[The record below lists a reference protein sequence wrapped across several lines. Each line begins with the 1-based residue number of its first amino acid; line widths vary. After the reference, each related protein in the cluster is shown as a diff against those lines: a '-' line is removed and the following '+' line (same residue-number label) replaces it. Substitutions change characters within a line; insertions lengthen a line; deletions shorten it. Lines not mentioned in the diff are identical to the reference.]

1 MRLRFQF
8 FASAI
13 QFHLIPEEL
22 PFEVKGDLK
31 AKVSDAIRRLQLR
44 YGFGVYKKIES
55 TKVEAAR
62 FAIIWNEIVRTFRKR
77 ILSVTW
83 RLNC

>member
-1 MRLRFQF
+1 MRLRFQL

-13 QFHLIPEEL
+13 QFHLIPKEL

-31 AKVSDAIRRLQLR
+31 AKVRDVVKRLQLR

-55 TKVEAAR
+55 TRVEATR
-62 FAIIWNEIVRTFRKR
+62 FSII
-77 ILSVTW
+77 
-83 RLNC
+83 